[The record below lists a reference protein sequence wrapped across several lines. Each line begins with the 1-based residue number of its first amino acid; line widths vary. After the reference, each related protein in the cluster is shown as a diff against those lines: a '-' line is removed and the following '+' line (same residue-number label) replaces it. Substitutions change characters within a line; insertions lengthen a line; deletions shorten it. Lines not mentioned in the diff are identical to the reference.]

1 MNNLNKDEQTNESS
15 NSYIN
20 QSQDFIRKTITLE
33 AKSKIIEKPIL
44 RNTEKKLSTR
54 MNETFLTKINE
65 TFLPTKKGKN
75 ENKSSMNLV
84 KNRLLYEKMKKKLG
98 TNKNNNGNLKKRI
111 NYDINKVFNSTFTSS
126 FHKKQKYACKWL

>member
-44 RNTEKKLSTR
+44 RNTEK
-54 MNETFLTKINE
+54 
-65 TFLPTKKGKN
+65 
-75 ENKSSMNLV
+75 
-84 KNRLLYEKMKKKLG
+84 
-98 TNKNNNGNLKKRI
+98 
-111 NYDINKVFNSTFTSS
+111 NY
-126 FHKKQKYACKWL
+126 QQE

>member
-1 MNNLNKDEQTNESS
+1 
-15 NSYIN
+15 
-20 QSQDFIRKTITLE
+20 
-33 AKSKIIEKPIL
+33 
-44 RNTEKKLSTR
+44 

-126 FHKKQKYACKWL
+126 FHKNKSMHVSGYEAKKVKKNY

>member
-65 TFLPTKKGKN
+65 TFYLRKR
-75 ENKSSMNLV
+75 V
-84 KNRLLYEKMKKKLG
+84 KMK
-98 TNKNNNGNLKKRI
+98 I
-111 NYDINKVFNSTFTSS
+111 KV
-126 FHKKQKYACKWL
+126 Q